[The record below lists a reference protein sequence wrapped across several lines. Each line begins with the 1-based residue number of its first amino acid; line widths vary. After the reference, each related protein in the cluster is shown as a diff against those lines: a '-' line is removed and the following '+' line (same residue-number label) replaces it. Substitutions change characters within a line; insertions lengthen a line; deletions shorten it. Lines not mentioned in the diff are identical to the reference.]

1 MRSRRATEDGVH
13 FSRERSIKASSV
25 LFISRNTARP
35 FEKRTHKERAENK
48 NVREVAPSRGDEDG
62 KVGVSLFP
70 DAEMTSSTTS
80 RRRHRCG
87 NGKIFFPLL
96 SPTALPNVPGPRAS
110 YPLGGGRSQGRSTS
124 ALFGAGYQSLSSYF
138 LLATLSL
145 TSYISFSSF
154 AFSFPSLC
162 TPFSVDDY
170 PA

>member
-1 MRSRRATEDGVH
+1 MVFTFREKDRLKLPRYYSYRGTPRAY
-13 FSRERSIKASSV
+13 SK
-25 LFISRNTARP
+25 NTP
-35 FEKRTHKERAENK
+35 TKERAENK
-48 NVREVAPSRGDEDG
+48 NAREVAPSRGDEDG

-70 DAEMTSSTTS
+70 DAEMMSSTTS

-138 LLATLSL
+138 PLATLSL
-145 TSYISFSSF
+145 TSYISFFFSPFSSSF
-154 AFSFPSLC
+154 VFSFPSLC

-170 PA
+170 SA